1 MENYPSWLF
10 KAKGPILLL
19 GETGT
24 GKSTFA
30 RFLHEKKNCSTPFVI
45 AHLATLNENIIEG
58 ELFGYKKGSFTGAFN
73 NKAGY
78 LEAVKEGTL
87 FLDEISELS
96 LSSQKKLLYLLEE
109 KEFSPLGSY
118 EKKKFRGKIIA
129 ATSRNLKKMVLEKSF
144 REDLYYR
151 LAVFC
156 YELEPIRVNQLKKI
170 DLIKSYFEK
179 FKKIYSKERL
189 KLSGDCMSYLTLY
202 DWPGNIREIKNC
214 MEFIVGAANDSST
227 SLEHLPKWLYHP
239 NKDRVSF
246 FGPEDQEVN
255 FNNAR
260 SCFEKRFFEG
270 VLKKYKGQ
278 VNKTAREIGV
288 SKTTLIAKIK
298 KYGISRA

>member
-1 MENYPSWLF
+1 
-10 KAKGPILLL
+10 
-19 GETGT
+19 
-24 GKSTFA
+24 
-30 RFLHEKKNCSTPFVI
+30 
-45 AHLATLNENIIEG
+45 
-58 ELFGYKKGSFTGAFN
+58 
-73 NKAGY
+73 
-78 LEAVKEGTL
+78 
-87 FLDEISELS
+87 
-96 LSSQKKLLYLLEE
+96 QKKLLYLLEE

-260 SCFEKRFFEG
+260 SCFEKRF
-270 VLKKYKGQ
+270 
-278 VNKTAREIGV
+278 
-288 SKTTLIAKIK
+288 
-298 KYGISRA
+298 